1 MIIINEIRYKQLWI
15 KLKFLNNIYMKWKI
29 AIVTNGGGMNCSYS
43 AWALC
48 SLARNYD
55 LKEPE
60 LLIGSSGSTGSL
72 TYYLTQQYDEI
83 KNIWT
88 NLLTSKNFI
97 RFQRLKRIMDIDYLI
112 DEIFKIQEPLNI
124 NKINNSKT
132 KLFISSTEYK
142 NGKVKF
148 FSNISK
154 YDIFE
159 SLRASKAIP
168 ILYNKKVNIKNIDY
182 IDGSLSATVI
192 ISIEKAIKEGGKN
205 IIVICDWKKIST
217 LTKIFLSIYS
227 IFINKSLHSSIKK
240 YINQDISHL
249 EKKEFEDIN
258 IIFIYPSRKL
268 KTNTLNNKKENL
280 EDSFNLGFEDIKK
293 NNKLKLFLD
302 SIEEKKYKF
311 R

>member
-1 MIIINEIRYKQLWI
+1 
-15 KLKFLNNIYMKWKI
+15 
-29 AIVTNGGGMNCSYS
+29 MNCSYS

-48 SLARNYD
+48 SLAKNYN
-55 LKEPE
+55 LKEPD

-72 TYYLTQQYDEI
+72 TYYLTQQYDGI

-88 NLLTSKNFI
+88 NLLTSKKFI
-97 RFQRLKRIMDIDYLI
+97 KFQRLKKIMDIDYLI
-112 DEIFKIQEPLNI
+112 DDVFKIQEPLYI
-124 NKINNSKT
+124 SKVNNSKT

-142 NGKVKF
+142 SGKVKF
-148 FSNISK
+148 FSNTHE

-168 ILYNKKVNIKNIDY
+168 ILYNKKVNIKNTDY
-182 IDGSLSATVI
+182 IDGSIGATVL
-192 ISIEKAIKEGGKN
+192 ISIEKAINEGVKN

-217 LTKIFLSIYS
+217 LTKIFLNIYS
-227 IFINKSLHSSIKK
+227 IFVSNGLRSSIKK
-240 YINQDISHL
+240 YINQDISYL
-249 EKKEFEDIN
+249 EEKDFQDLN

-280 EDSFNLGFEDIKK
+280 EDSFDLGFEDVRK

-302 SIEEKKYKF
+302 SIGEK
-311 R
+311 